1 MHCINS
7 DLSFHLGLDIPLS
20 NNFLIIGISFGLIA
34 CWFFEAAFGAI
45 PLDHDSGSQAQF
57 ASLGQ
62 LG

>member
-1 MHCINS
+1 MYRI
-7 DLSFHLGLDIPLS
+7 DFGLSFHLGLYIPLS
-20 NNFLIIGISFGLIA
+20 NNFLIIDVFFGLIA
-34 CWFFEAAFGAI
+34 CWLDEAAFGTF